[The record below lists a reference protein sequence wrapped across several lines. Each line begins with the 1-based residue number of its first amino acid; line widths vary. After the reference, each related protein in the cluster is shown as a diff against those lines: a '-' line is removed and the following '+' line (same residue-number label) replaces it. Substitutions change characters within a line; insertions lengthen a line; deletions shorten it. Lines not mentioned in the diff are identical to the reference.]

1 MSDED
6 KAGGRYDLLNVLILP
21 IPTLDLVGSRLPEMH
36 AVIKPQR
43 LDDERSGSRGD
54 AEAILFPRFHARDEV
69 EDMRER
75 GRHVLTVFSRAEA
88 VKFRKLFSEKEGT
101 MTGNYPIGK
110 ATAEGLRDYKK
121 GRRVCPVHN
130 GRNELAGNGR
140 RAAIRAKHTMPA
152 ANWSRLLRAHPS

>member
-21 IPTLDLVGSRLPEMH
+21 IPTLDLVGSRLPDMH
-36 AVIKPQR
+36 AGIKTQR
-43 LDDERSGSRGD
+43 LDDERSGLRGD

-88 VKFRKLFSEKEGT
+88 VKLRKLFSEKEGT

-110 ATAEGLRDYKK
+110 ATTKAFETTKK
-121 GRRVCPVHN
+121 DGGDVPFTT
-130 GRNELAGNGR
+130 GE
-140 RAAIRAKHTMPA
+140 M
-152 ANWSRLLRAHPS
+152 S